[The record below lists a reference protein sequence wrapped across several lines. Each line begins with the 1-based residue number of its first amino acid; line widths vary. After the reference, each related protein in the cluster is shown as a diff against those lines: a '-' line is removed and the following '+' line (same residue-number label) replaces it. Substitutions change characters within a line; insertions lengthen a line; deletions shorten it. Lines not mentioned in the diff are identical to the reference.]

1 MCTRISLRDL
11 LSERGLGNN
20 FINQAMYGTPSDV
33 TQRGP
38 TVKDG
43 CAAQPC
49 RNLLDSRA
57 DGQTWIPPED
67 AVAELAEFTRN
78 LKALRSQAEDE
89 GCNSS

>member
-20 FINQAMYGTPSDV
+20 FINQAKYAIRRNPTGPDG
-33 TQRGP
+33 QRRLRGP
-38 TVKDG
+38 ALSK
-43 CAAQPC
+43 
-49 RNLLDSRA
+49 SRA

-67 AVAELAEFTRN
+67 ADAKLAELTRN